1 MIRAVNEK
9 GHNMVLHRS
18 KTVEYEGLGAVSAL
32 AMAMF
37 EQTGLRE
44 LIDSRFETDARVK
57 LTPGNAV
64 KALIGDMMGSRGR
77 SALYNVSNPF
87 VSAPVDLLFGPKVDV
102 PSLGGRAFSRNLD
115 RLFGIDLPELS
126 YDCYRRLCGFYGLSS
141 NMFNVDSTNFT
152 IHSLNNDADR
162 DGAAVPGWCGH
173 AKDGHDGRM
182 VYSLLSMTDGN
193 GVVCYERPY
202 DGSTSDQEMDRGAI
216 EFLSGKVDPSETTL
230 VADCKIATAPLVDM
244 MCDLGFGFVAKCPD
258 NFGNKVREDIVYS
271 VATGI
276 MDPSTV
282 REGWSVYDTD
292 ADIDGRKLRFVAYRT
307 PDDIEAGVEFHRE
320 QDSREAE
327 ARFRRFGS
335 RTFNCDIDA
344 RRAVDDALKG
354 MDDNAYDVKWKVEP
368 VEVNLGYGR
377 RGRPGKNDS
386 PRIVTEYRVDVELV
400 FNEERAIALSQDR
413 GVRVLVTNLPRS
425 TIKKDNIRSGAT
437 ADTVLKT
444 YLGQYRVEHAF
455 RLEKSGMNMSRVY
468 IHKPS
473 RENAMMFVIS
483 VATMMSD
490 IIAHVLRSKGYQ
502 ITAEGMVERFV
513 TLILVHDRD
522 TDSEHLE
529 GSQDLV
535 DEYLDYVEA
544 LGLDVD
550 HLIH

>member
-173 AKDGHDGRM
+173 AKDGHDERM

-490 IIAHVLRSKGYQ
+490 VIAHVLRSKGYQ